1 MSEAAIEDA
10 ELEGCD
16 TSFLGLDLVRD
27 EWPLLLLVEAFE
39 TCDVVRCKEDS
50 ACVVEVVD
58 ADADTDAD
66 ADADASGSI
75 ISRRELRTTRYPSAT
90 LSLPPFLV

>member
-16 TSFLGLDLVRD
+16 TSFLGLELVRD
-27 EWPLLLLVEAFE
+27 EWRWPLLLLVDAFE

-50 ACVVEVVD
+50 V
-58 ADADTDAD
+58 
-66 ADADASGSI
+66 
-75 ISRRELRTTRYPSAT
+75 
-90 LSLPPFLV
+90 